1 MRVKLKRTVAAFLSV
16 MVAFSML
23 VSGQAPMLVKAENE
37 ETRININVQNASEAE
52 TGGTVYYKVGEA
64 GEWTNASTIEPDAGS
79 CRWVPGAEAA
89 DTSVSLKVV
98 VTDGYEIDTARIG
111 ARGNGTALTEEQQNE
126 LVGENGYTYTIPGTG
141 EYEFEIRFRSQNGGG
156 DPGQPG
162 PSNTG
167 YLSFTCQNNAVIGG
181 SIYYKLDGAEFT
193 KVNED
198 AGTNKYDAVDVSNVS
213 AITIQLVPNSGYQLD
228 TTRGV
233 TVRVNGTGKYTAIA
247 DDLASFIGESG
258 KELDLQSLLGDGE
271 TVETSSFEL
280 EFGFES
286 SGGGNNPE
294 QPGQGVSEDFA
305 VKIGENTVYQAN
317 AAEGEKI
324 NVPNNALYDVEETEE
339 GIAIKPKEGT
349 DVNHN
354 PEEDIA
360 TKQSLT
366 LDPIVVTGNGRVE
379 VYAGLNY
386 TPAGVEDGSHIEE
399 DVPIIIR
406 ASASTGYSFEA
417 DGDVD
422 FSICWG
428 NFRSTATLEGGV
440 KARGFSVTD
449 LYKLTI
455 GTDKAPVQEA
465 FCAPLRENGEVYESS
480 YVEFNLAETHIYAD
494 KAFTNY
500 HEVRAWDEAAV
511 TVNASTMFEKVDILQ
526 VQTGGKFDLT
536 STSEITVPN
545 TVQAGYYTEIGQILP
560 IQDSGRFQDAVTIVD
575 CQKGD
580 FSKKQGRYKY
590 TVSDDKKS
598 VVLESTTKTLW
609 ALGYSFLPESGD
621 EYVKNGHFEISA
633 GSGLVR
639 ENTTDGGEYWFEAGT
654 EVTFK
659 LVPDT
664 GYRYVPE
671 SFKFNGDGSENVVNP
686 TNDPGV
692 YIFTMP
698 SNPIHVSCEFAE
710 AEAEIDVAESG
721 AVKAADIEVPDGAI
735 HGVAKFD
742 VKSTEL
748 SSDQEG
754 KFAEVAGDMELG
766 TALDLSLNQVIDKIG
781 SSESW
786 ITPVTELKK
795 PMTVTLGL
803 ESSLGGHEVYT
814 VVRQHGDV
822 IESLNTKYD
831 SRTNSITFE
840 TDRYS
845 TYAIA
850 YKGTAGSTGG
860 SSGGITTPSGGK
872 TADNT
877 TTETKPDGT
886 KVETSTETKTDGTK
900 VETTVETKTDGT
912 KTETVVETAKDGS
925 VKTTETVTNAD
936 GSSTKT
942 QKETETNA
950 KGKEVEVTTVTQKD
964 TQGNVAG
971 ITETSVIENIV
982 GKADATVTVEK
993 SATGEITSAQAEV
1006 NKSGSK
1012 SKSGVKGTLN
1022 GSVVS
1027 QIAEA
1032 AGTKSV
1038 EISMTVKAGKKEY
1051 TVKADAGDITAGNKL
1066 KVMAIDPE
1074 TGNYILV
1081 NAKTYTVSKAGSV
1094 SVTLP
1099 AGATYQL
1106 LDSKEAAAVEKKI
1119 LATVKVKKTST
1130 TVEKGKKTSVQM
1142 SSKLDMDNV
1151 ESITYSTSKKSVAT
1165 VSKSGKV
1172 TAKNEGTV
1180 TITATVTLKNGKT
1193 KTVKMKIKVK

>member
-1 MRVKLKRTVAAFLSV
+1 MRVKLKRTMAAFLSV
-16 MVAFSML
+16 LVAFSML
-23 VSGQAPMLVKAENE
+23 VSGQAPMLVKAANA
-37 ETRININVQNASEAE
+37 TITVSFQNDADASEGKVE
-52 TGGTVYYKVGEA
+52 VYTGS
-64 GEWTNASTIEPDAGS
+64 EWTTCVTGSGQGATAVRIVPNA
-79 CRWVPGAEAA
+79 
-89 DTSVSLKVV
+89 
-98 VTDGYEIDTARIG
+98 GYRIDWTATRLQI
-111 ARGNGTALTEEQQNE
+111 
-126 LVGENGYTYTIPGTG
+126 GENSEEINNNSEIQNQLASDSGYSLIAGTTYSLSGVEFAEDNSGGGGSGGQITLSFPEGAVVNESAKTITYTV
-141 EYEFEIRFRSQNGGG
+141 E
-156 DPGQPG
+156 GQTVTVTA
-162 PSNTG
+162 S
-167 YLSFTCQNNAVIGG
+167 SAISGG
-181 SIYYKLDGAEFT
+181 SIVVPSDNLGSVIFTLDEHFDSDT
-193 KVNED
+193 MQVKVYAGDGFNTELTVTNNETSL
-198 AGTNKYDAVDVSNVS
+198 AKKNNGEGGLPDVL
-213 AITIQLVPNSGYQLD
+213 QLV
-228 TTRGV
+228 V
-233 TVRVNGTGKYTAIA
+233 
-247 DDLASFIGESG
+247 ES
-258 KELDLQSLLGDGE
+258 KN
-271 TVETSSFEL
+271 
-280 EFGFES
+280 S

-294 QPGQGVSEDFA
+294 QPGQGVSEDFT
-305 VKIGENTVYQAN
+305 VKIGEITVYQAN
-317 AAEGEKI
+317 AAEGDKI
-324 NVPNNALYDVEETEE
+324 NVPNNALYDLEETEE

-360 TKQSLT
+360 TKPSLT

-465 FCAPLRENGEVYESS
+465 FCAPLRENSEVYESS
-480 YVEFNLAETHIYAD
+480 YVEFNLAETYIYAN

-511 TVNASTMFEKVDILQ
+511 TVNASTMFDSVEILQ

-545 TVQAGYYTEIGQILP
+545 KVQAGYYTEIGQILP

-621 EYVKNGHFEISA
+621 QYVKNGHFEISA

-639 ENTTDGGEYWFEAGT
+639 ENTTEGGEYWFEAGT

-721 AVKAADIEVPDGAI
+721 AVNAADIEVPDGAI
-735 HGVAKFD
+735 YGVAKFD
-742 VKSTEL
+742 VKSKEL

-860 SSGGITTPSGGK
+860 SSGGITTPSGGT

-886 KVETSTETKTDGTK
+886 KAETSTETKTDGTK

-1006 NKSGSK
+1006 NKNGSK

-1038 EISMTVKAGKKEY
+1038 EISMTVTAGEKEY
-1051 TVKADAGDITAGNKL
+1051 TVKADAGDITVGNKL

-1180 TITATVTLKNGKT
+1180 TITVTVILKNGKT
-1193 KTVKMKIKVK
+1193 KTVKMKINVK